1 MKKVL
6 IAVFVLSLAV
16 SNAMAKI
23 SVKASFDEGRTEGAG
38 NNGFSLSGEYIWSF
52 GRIFSLGIGAEY
64 ILPRK
69 VKTSSLT
76 DISFLP
82 LYTMV
87 KVKIPK
93 ANIYGKTNIGWSVF
107 ANVDDH
113 VVNGQFY
120 DHTEGGLYISESIGY
135 EHPKGFFIEF
145 GYEICGYSYNH
156 TSFHPRYYTD
166 NHSNSFDKT
175 YLGIGYLF

>member
-23 SVKASFDEGRTEGAG
+23 SVKASFDEGYTEGAG

-64 ILPRK
+64 ILPRNAK
-69 VKTSSLT
+69 DGFLT

-107 ANVDDH
+107 ANV
-113 VVNGQFY
+113 NGHYY
-120 DHTEGGLYISESIGY
+120 DNTTEGGIYISESIGY
-135 EHPKGFFIEF
+135 EHPKGFFIEL
-145 GYEICGYSYNH
+145 GYEICGYSDNYTYIYNNK
-156 TSFHPRYYTD
+156 YYTD
-166 NHSNSFDKT
+166 NYSGSFHKT
-175 YLGIGYLF
+175 YIGIGYLF